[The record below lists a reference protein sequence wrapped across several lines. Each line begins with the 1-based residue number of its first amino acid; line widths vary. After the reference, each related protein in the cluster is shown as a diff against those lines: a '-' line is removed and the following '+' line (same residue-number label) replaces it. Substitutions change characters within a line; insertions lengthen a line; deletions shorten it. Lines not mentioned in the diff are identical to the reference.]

1 MIQPTQVSDDDTIA
15 TAIKRH
21 EDRLA
26 RDPTSLAF
34 AQLAEL
40 YRRAGRPADAV
51 ARCREG
57 LARYPHYT
65 AARLILARALA
76 DEGQLE
82 AAMTEARAILEL
94 SPKDIQSQRFAAEV
108 ARKQGDLDTAV
119 RHLEAAVALD
129 AGDRGSRTL
138 LGLLRADPGRRT
150 EQSGVARLLSDDTFV
165 TMPFGTLCLE
175 QGLIEEAAQVFTR
188 LLRKDPNHAEARA
201 GLEQVLR
208 ARLRRRG

>member
-1 MIQPTQVSDDDTIA
+1 MLPTPVSDDDA
-15 TAIKRH
+15 LANAIQRH
-21 EDRLA
+21 EERLA

-34 AQLAEL
+34 AQLADL
-40 YRRAGRPADAV
+40 YRRVGRSADAV

-76 DEGQLE
+76 DEGQLD
-82 AAMTEARAILEL
+82 AAMTEVRAILEL
-94 SPKDIQSQRFAAEV
+94 SPKDIQGHRFAAEV
-108 ARKQGDLDTAV
+108 ARKQGDVDTAV
-119 RHLEAAVALD
+119 RHLEAAVGLD
-129 AGDRGSRTL
+129 AGDRASRTL
-138 LGLLRADPGRRT
+138 LGLLRADPTGRA
-150 EQSGVARLLSDDTFV
+150 EQSGVGRLLSDDTFV
-165 TMPFGTLCLE
+165 TLPFGTLCLE
-175 QGLIEEAAQVFTR
+175 QGLVEEAAQVFTR

>member
-1 MIQPTQVSDDDTIA
+1 VLPTELNSDDALTS
-15 TAIKRH
+15 AIKRH
-21 EDRLA
+21 EERLA
-26 RDPTSLAF
+26 RDPTSLTF

-40 YRRAGRPADAV
+40 YRRAGRAQDAV
-51 ARCREG
+51 TRCREG
-57 LARYPHYT
+57 LVRYPHYT

-76 DEGQLE
+76 DDGQVE
-82 AAMTEARAILEL
+82 AAMTEVRAIVEV
-94 SPKDIQSQRFAAEV
+94 SPKDIQAHRFAAEV

-119 RHLEAAVALD
+119 RHLEAVVALD
-129 AGDRGSRTL
+129 AGDRASRSL
-138 LGLLRADPGRRT
+138 LGLLRADPGRRA
-150 EQSGVARLLSDDTFV
+150 EQSAVARLLNDDTFV
-165 TMPFGTLCLE
+165 TIPFGTLCLE